1 MRPTRKTR
9 RPLVGALLAALA
21 LAIATVAG
29 QSQVLAAAGSL
40 GGLTSANLGVD
51 QTDNPDPVLVGQE
64 LTYTAVASNA
74 GPDAAPGARLVAKL
88 PAQVDFLS
96 ADGPQGPCAHPAKRR
111 VVCVLGELA
120 SNSTATVVIGV
131 RPSKAGPIDNVV
143 TVDSRADDPRPQNN
157 TDTERTRVEA
167 PEPVPCAGRDATI
180 VGTDGPDTLTGTDKN
195 DVIAAFGGND
205 TVVGL
210 KGHDVVCG
218 SGGDDVIRGKG
229 GPDDLRAGGG
239 NDQVTAG
246 GGNDQVQSRSGDD
259 AVTGGRGN
267 DSLRGGG
274 GNDVV
279 RGKGGDDA
287 LRGGTGDDELR
298 GGGGVNTCRGGGGS
312 DTKHNC

>member
-120 SNSTATVVIGV
+120 SDSTATVVIGV
-131 RPSKAGPIDNVV
+131 LPSKAGPIDNVV
-143 TVDSRADDPRPQNN
+143 TVDSRAASSEQHRHRAHQGRGARARSVRGPRRDDRRDRRPRHADGDRQ
-157 TDTERTRVEA
+157 ER
-167 PEPVPCAGRDATI
+167 RDC
-180 VGTDGPDTLTGTDKN
+180 
-195 DVIAAFGGND
+195 
-205 TVVGL
+205 GL
-210 KGHDVVCG
+210 RRKRH
-218 SGGDDVIRGKG
+218 
-229 GPDDLRAGGG
+229 
-239 NDQVTAG
+239 
-246 GGNDQVQSRSGDD
+246 
-259 AVTGGRGN
+259 GGR
-267 DSLRGGG
+267 
-274 GNDVV
+274 
-279 RGKGGDDA
+279 A
-287 LRGGTGDDELR
+287 
-298 GGGGVNTCRGGGGS
+298 
-312 DTKHNC
+312 